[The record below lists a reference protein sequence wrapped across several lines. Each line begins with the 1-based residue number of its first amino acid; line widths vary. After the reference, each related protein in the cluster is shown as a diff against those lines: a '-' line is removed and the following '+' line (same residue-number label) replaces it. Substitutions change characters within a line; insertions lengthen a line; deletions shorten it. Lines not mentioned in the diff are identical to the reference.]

1 LSNALAIIGLTLPY
15 FNGTID
21 NRQSE
26 PDDLLLFVGHESE
39 ANLVIYRGEK
49 KAVRM
54 AGKQKRTKV
63 ETAFLSDE
71 K

>member
-49 KAVRM
+49 KSCAYGGQ
-54 AGKQKRTKV
+54 AKKNKSGDGFSQ
-63 ETAFLSDE
+63 
-71 K
+71 